1 MWLSE
6 VRTAIVG
13 LETTCNTARGVFGPF
28 PVDYV
33 TESLFCHN
41 GKHFCVHHN
50 GSVPEIL
57 LLENIILSPTN
68 VSQEPCHSGAVSAS
82 SCSWLFL
89 VSMLPPRGQVT
100 QASSPV
106 PGGFSGDPP
115 GMTRSAT
122 VCNHCCYVLTPI
134 VWIAHLVL
142 ASTLKAYHGTIPDH
156 LVGGD

>member
-1 MWLSE
+1 
-6 VRTAIVG
+6 
-13 LETTCNTARGVFGPF
+13 
-28 PVDYV
+28 
-33 TESLFCHN
+33 
-41 GKHFCVHHN
+41 
-50 GSVPEIL
+50 
-57 LLENIILSPTN
+57 
-68 VSQEPCHSGAVSAS
+68 
-82 SCSWLFL
+82 
-89 VSMLPPRGQVT
+89 MLPPRGQVT

-134 VWIAHLVL
+134 VWIAHLLL